1 MNTSETKAAAAEPVA
16 VPAFAAH
23 GAQPAADDGGSK
35 EEEVRQ
41 LAALLQSDAAP
52 FEKDVACR
60 RLAVIGTKEAVPA
73 LAALLSDEKLSD
85 IARYGLEPIPD
96 PSVDAA
102 LRAAMGKLRGR
113 PLIGVI
119 TSIGYRRDRKAVPG
133 LIELLGD
140 ADQEVGAAAAR
151 ALGKVGGLRSAKAL
165 EGALGSAPAA
175 LRPAVADA
183 CLWCAQTL
191 LADGKRKQALAL
203 YDRVR
208 TSDLPPHILA
218 AATRSA
224 VLERGNAG
232 ISLLL
237 QLLKSDDE
245 ELFGIGLRAAREMPG
260 AEATR
265 ALVAELAN
273 MPPNKRDA
281 LIQALRDRG
290 DASALAASL

>member
-1 MNTSETKAAAAEPVA
+1 MNTSETKAASAEPVA

-35 EEEVRQ
+35 EEEVRK

-60 RLAVIGTKEAVPA
+60 RLAVIGTEEAVPA

-96 PSVDAA
+96 PAVDAA

-113 PLIGVI
+113 PLIGVV
-119 TSIGYRRDRKAVPG
+119 TSIGNRRDRKAVPD
-133 LIELLGD
+133 LVRLLGD
-140 ADQEVGAAAAR
+140 ADQGVAAAAAR
-151 ALGKVGGLRSAKAL
+151 ALGKIGGLRSAKAL

-191 LADGKRKQALAL
+191 LADGKRKRALAL

>member
-1 MNTSETKAAAAEPVA
+1 MNTSETKAAAAAPVS

-35 EEEVRQ
+35 EEEVRK

-60 RLAVIGTKEAVPA
+60 RLAVIGTEEAVPA

-113 PLIGVI
+113 PLIGVV
-119 TSIGYRRDRKAVPG
+119 TSIGNRRDRKAVPE
-133 LIELLGD
+133 LVRLLGD
-140 ADQEVGAAAAR
+140 ADQGVAAAAAR
-151 ALGKVGGLRSAKAL
+151 ALGKIGGLRSAKAL
-165 EGALGSAPAA
+165 EGALGSARAA

-191 LADGKRKQALAL
+191 LADGKRKRALAL

>member
-1 MNTSETKAAAAEPVA
+1 
-16 VPAFAAH
+16 VP
-23 GAQPAADDGGSK
+23 DL
-35 EEEVRQ
+35 VR
-41 LAALLQSDAAP
+41 
-52 FEKDVACR
+52 
-60 RLAVIGTKEAVPA
+60 
-73 LAALLSDEKLSD
+73 
-85 IARYGLEPIPD
+85 
-96 PSVDAA
+96 
-102 LRAAMGKLRGR
+102 
-113 PLIGVI
+113 
-119 TSIGYRRDRKAVPG
+119 
-133 LIELLGD
+133 LLGD
-140 ADQEVGAAAAR
+140 ADQGVAAAAAR
-151 ALGKVGGLRSAKAL
+151 ALGKIGGLRSAKAL
-165 EGALGSAPAA
+165 AGALGSAPAA